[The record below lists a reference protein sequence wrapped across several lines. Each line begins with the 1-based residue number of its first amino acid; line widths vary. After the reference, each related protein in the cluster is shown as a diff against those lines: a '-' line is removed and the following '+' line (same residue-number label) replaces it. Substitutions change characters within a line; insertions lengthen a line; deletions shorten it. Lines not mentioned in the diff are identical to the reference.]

1 MREGVSP
8 LKAIRLKCL
17 DCSSTS
23 KMVRYC
29 PADGVHSTCCPL
41 WPFRF
46 GKRPS
51 TARRLYGPDMLDP
64 KAMPDANVPVEEL
77 A

>member
-29 PADGVHSTCCPL
+29 PADGVHSTRCAL

-46 GKRPS
+46 GARPA
-51 TARRLYGPDMLDP
+51 TAARRHGEQFLDP